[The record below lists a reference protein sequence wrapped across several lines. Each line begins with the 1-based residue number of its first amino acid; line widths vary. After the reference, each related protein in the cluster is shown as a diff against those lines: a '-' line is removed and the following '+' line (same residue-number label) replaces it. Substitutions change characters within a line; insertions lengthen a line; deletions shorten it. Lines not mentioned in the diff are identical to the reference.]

1 MAFNPAAVY
10 GANKVNTATP
20 AELTLMLYDGAIKFW
35 NIAMA
40 AAENQDYEKAN
51 LNIKKSRRIIVELK
65 TTLDHKYPV
74 AKDFELIYDYIFDLM
89 IAASVSK
96 AKDDMEKVL
105 VELRRIRD
113 SWKQVMKLAKDS
125 RL

>member
-1 MAFNPAAVY
+1 MAINPAAAY

-40 AAENQDYEKAN
+40 AAENKDYEKTN

-65 TTLDHKYPV
+65 TTLDHKYEI
-74 AKDFELIYDYIFDLM
+74 AKDFDIIYDIIFDLM
-89 IAASVSK
+89 IAANLSK
-96 AKDDMEKVL
+96 EQEDMEKVL
-105 VELRRIRD
+105 VELRQIRD
-113 SWKQVMKLAKDS
+113 SWKQVMKLAKDP

>member
-1 MAFNPAAVY
+1 MAINPAAAY

-40 AAENQDYEKAN
+40 AAEKQDYEKTN
-51 LNIKKSRRIIVELK
+51 ENIKKARRIIVELK
-65 TTLDHKYPV
+65 TTLDHKYAV
-74 AKDFELIYDYIFDLM
+74 AEDFDMIYDYIFDLM
-89 IAASVSK
+89 IAANMSK
-96 AKDDMEKVL
+96 EPEDMEKVMT
-105 VELRRIRD
+105 ELRQIRD
-113 SWKQVMKLAKDS
+113 SWKQVMKLAKDP